1 MRGLATCVA
10 GAAHSASQAVRRQ
23 RTLYTKYAGSWLM
36 NPEIDLNQL
45 VDEFLRFEKYVEE
58 SKLYERVVAAP
69 SLSDDQLFLER
80 DWQRFVAY
88 KYNQVGM
95 RDGLQDAMRD
105 GYVLLLQKLT
115 ELAQQAGA
123 EHSGLDNE

>member
-1 MRGLATCVA
+1 
-10 GAAHSASQAVRRQ
+10 
-23 RTLYTKYAGSWLM
+23 M

-45 VDEFLRFEKYVEE
+45 VDEFLRLEKYAEE

-88 KYNQVGM
+88 KYNQVSM
-95 RDGLQDAMRD
+95 RDGLQNAMRD

-123 EHSGLDNE
+123 EHGGLDNE